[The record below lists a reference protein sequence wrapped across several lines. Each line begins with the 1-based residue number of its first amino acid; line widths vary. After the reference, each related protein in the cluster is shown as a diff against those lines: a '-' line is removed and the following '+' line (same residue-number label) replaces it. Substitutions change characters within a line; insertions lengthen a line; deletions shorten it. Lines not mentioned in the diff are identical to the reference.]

1 MKHVGNIFEEE
12 NYRGRSRT
20 GVSGVTITVILLS
33 VLSILAATHIIL
45 HFQEVTARIAVF
57 VVNLLSTGFPILLI
71 GIVIVY
77 FVAKLKWKWRRKFW
91 EWQ

>member
-33 VLSILAATHIIL
+33 VLSILVKWLISFFISKRL
-45 HFQEVTARIAVF
+45 QPESLF
-57 VVNLLSTGFPILLI
+57 V
-71 GIVIVY
+71 
-77 FVAKLKWKWRRKFW
+77 W
-91 EWQ
+91 